1 MVRMATQKIRPL
13 LYGMLGAFGVGLSFV
28 ALLMLSQVAK
38 NSENFD
44 QLANSILWVNIL
56 CLLVLMI
63 LLIGN
68 LSKLYR
74 DYRSHVPGSKLKARM
89 VGMFV
94 GLAII
99 PLLIVFYFSM
109 QFINRGIDTWFNIEV
124 EAGLDDALTLSR
136 NALAIQMRDHLA
148 ATEQIAE
155 RLRLTDQ
162 RQFIYEIG
170 SLRQEI
176 GASELTLFGRNG
188 RMIAT
193 NSDQTA
199 GIAPKGLSDELL
211 LQVRQNRP
219 YVSLNPL
226 SDGSYEIRTAVPLIE
241 GRNLDV
247 IGTIRSR
254 FGVSQRI
261 GRMVNS
267 IDSSYTDYKKIVYLR
282 APLKRTFSLTLTVVL
297 MISLL
302 ASIYGAFVLSRRLVS
317 PIQNLVE
324 GTRAVAKGDF
334 DTQLPIPTGD
344 EIGFLINSFN
354 EMTRGLSLAR
364 KQASMSQNLVEAERA
379 NLEIIL
385 ANLSTGVISLE
396 SNLKI
401 RTVNKAAGAILNVD
415 FNGRTGDLLSDVA
428 TGNSVLQELYDVVK
442 RQLDQG
448 VTIWQD
454 QIVVHAVKGRRVL
467 TCACTD
473 LSSEAGE
480 EVGFVVVFDDITLQL
495 QSQRDAA
502 WGEVA
507 RRLAHEIKNPLTP
520 IQLSAERLRKKYLDT
535 MSVEDG
541 EILDRS
547 THIIVE
553 QVAAMRDMVNA
564 FSDYARAPDMDV
576 SSFNIE
582 DLINEVIDLY
592 KEQAATINIQ
602 FNIEAPIDNLDA
614 DPGRIRQMM
623 HNLIRNSIEA
633 IDTRQNGFIK
643 IDAKQLDIQQRKM
656 IAIRVEDNGGGF
668 KEESLGQIFDPYV
681 TSKPK
686 GTGLGLAIVK
696 KLVEE
701 HMGSIEAKNTKKQG
715 ALISIL
721 LPLNEKTREA
731 IITNL
736 QNHQDNG
743 RGLA

>member
-1 MVRMATQKIRPL
+1 
-13 LYGMLGAFGVGLSFV
+13 MLGAFGVGLSFI
-28 ALLMLSQVAK
+28 ALIMLSQAAE

-44 QLANSILWVNIL
+44 QLANSILWVNVL
-56 CLLVLMI
+56 CLFVLLLLLV
-63 LLIGN
+63 GN

-74 DYRSHVPGSKLKARM
+74 DYRQHVPGSKLKARM

-109 QFINRGIDTWFNIEV
+109 QFINRGIDTWFNVEV

-136 NALAIQMRDHLA
+136 NALAMQMRDHVA
-148 ATEQIAE
+148 ATEQVAE
-155 RLRLTDQ
+155 RLRTTNSS
-162 RQFIYEIG
+162 QFIYEIG

-176 GASELTLFGRNG
+176 GANELTLFGKNG
-188 RMIAT
+188 RIIAT

-199 GIAPKGLSDELL
+199 GSAPKRVSEELL
-211 LQVRQNRP
+211 MQVRQNRP
-219 YVSLNPL
+219 YVSLDPL
-226 SDGSYEIRTAVPLIE
+226 SDGSYEIKTGVPLVGPRSPEI
-241 GRNLDV
+241 
-247 IGTIRSR
+247 IGLIRSR
-254 FGVSQRI
+254 FTVSQRI

-282 APLKRTFSLTLTVVL
+282 TPLKRTFSLTLTVVL

-324 GTRAVAKGDF
+324 GTQAVAKGDF

-344 EIGFLINSFN
+344 EIGFLVNSFN
-354 EMTRGLSLAR
+354 EMTRGLSSAR
-364 KQASMSQNLVEAERA
+364 QQASLSQNLVEAERA

-396 SNLKI
+396 ADLRI
-401 RTVNKAAGAILNVD
+401 RTVNKAAGAILDVD
-415 FNGRTGDLLSDVA
+415 LKDYSGELLSDVA
-428 TGNSVLQELYDVVK
+428 ANNTVVQELYDVVK
-442 RQLDQG
+442 RQLDKG
-448 VTIWQD
+448 ITVWHD
-454 QIVVHAVKGRRVL
+454 QIIVHAIKGRRVL

-473 LSSEAGE
+473 LSSEAE
-480 EVGFVVVFDDITLQL
+480 ENVGYVVVFDDITLQL

-520 IQLSAERLRKKYLDT
+520 IQLSAERLRQKYLKT
-535 MSVEDG
+535 MTSKDG

-564 FSDYARAPDMDV
+564 FSDYARAPDMEISTFD
-576 SSFNIE
+576 IKI
-582 DLINEVIDLY
+582 LIDEVIDLY
-592 KEQAATINIQ
+592 KEQEARIKILFSVNSI
-602 FNIEAPIDNLDA
+602 IEDFDA

-633 IDTRQNGFIK
+633 IDVRESGFIK
-643 IDAKQLDIQQRKM
+643 INVNLLKIKQTEM
-656 IAIRVEDNGGGF
+656 IEILVEDNGGGF
-668 KEESLGQIFDPYV
+668 EAESLGQIFDPYV

-701 HMGSIEAKNTKKQG
+701 HMGSITAENTKNNG
-715 ALISIL
+715 ALIRIL
-721 LPLNEKTREA
+721 LPKNERYREILLSEIKSKQDIGRA
-731 IITNL
+731 I
-736 QNHQDNG
+736 G
-743 RGLA
+743 

>member
-1 MVRMATQKIRPL
+1 MAAPKIRPL
-13 LYGMLGAFGVGLSFV
+13 LYAMLGAFGVGLSFI
-28 ALLMLSQVAK
+28 ALIMLSQAAE

-44 QLANSILWVNIL
+44 QLANSILWVNVL
-56 CLLVLMI
+56 CLFVLLLLLV
-63 LLIGN
+63 GN

-74 DYRSHVPGSKLKARM
+74 DYRQHVPGSKLKARM

-109 QFINRGIDTWFNIEV
+109 QFINRGIDTWFNVEV

-136 NALAIQMRDHLA
+136 NALAMQMRDHVA
-148 ATEQIAE
+148 ATEQVAE
-155 RLRLTDQ
+155 RLRTTNSS
-162 RQFIYEIG
+162 QFIYEIG

-176 GASELTLFGRNG
+176 GANELTLFGKNG
-188 RMIAT
+188 RIIAT

-199 GIAPKGLSDELL
+199 GSAPKRVSEELL
-211 LQVRQNRP
+211 MQVRQNRP
-219 YVSLNPL
+219 YVSLDPL
-226 SDGSYEIRTAVPLIE
+226 SDGSYEIKTGVPLVGPRSPEI
-241 GRNLDV
+241 
-247 IGTIRSR
+247 IGLIRSR
-254 FGVSQRI
+254 FTVSQRI

-324 GTRAVAKGDF
+324 GTQAVAKGDF

-344 EIGFLINSFN
+344 EIGFLVNSFN
-354 EMTRGLSLAR
+354 EMTKGLSSAR
-364 KQASMSQNLVEAERA
+364 QQASLSQNLVEAERA

-396 SNLKI
+396 ADLRI
-401 RTVNKAAGAILNVD
+401 RTVNKAAGAILDVD
-415 FNGRTGDLLSDVA
+415 LKDYSGELLSDVA
-428 TGNSVLQELYDVVK
+428 ANNTVVQELYDVVK
-442 RQLDQG
+442 RQLDKG
-448 VTIWQD
+448 ITVWHD
-454 QIVVHAVKGRRVL
+454 QIIVHAVKGRRVL

-473 LSSEAGE
+473 LSSEAE
-480 EVGFVVVFDDITLQL
+480 ENVGYVVVFDDITLQL

-520 IQLSAERLRKKYLDT
+520 IQLSAERLRQKYLKT
-535 MSVEDG
+535 MTSKDG

-564 FSDYARAPDMDV
+564 FSDYARAPDMEI
-576 SSFNIE
+576 SSFDIKI
-582 DLINEVIDLY
+582 LIDEVIDLY
-592 KEQAATINIQ
+592 KEQEARIKILFSVNSI
-602 FNIEAPIDNLDA
+602 IEDFDA

-633 IDTRQNGFIK
+633 IDVRESGYIK
-643 IDAKQLDIQQRKM
+643 INVNLLEIKQTEM
-656 IAIRVEDNGGGF
+656 IEILVEDNGGGF
-668 KEESLGQIFDPYV
+668 EAESLGQIFDPYV

-701 HMGSIEAKNTKKQG
+701 HMGSITAENTKNNG
-715 ALISIL
+715 ALIRIL
-721 LPLNEKTREA
+721 LPKNERYREILLSEIKSKQDIGRA
-731 IITNL
+731 I
-736 QNHQDNG
+736 G
-743 RGLA
+743 

>member
-1 MVRMATQKIRPL
+1 MATPKIRPL
-13 LYGMLGAFGVGLSFV
+13 LYAMLGAFGVGLSFI
-28 ALLMLSQVAK
+28 ALIMLSQAAE

-44 QLANSILWVNIL
+44 QLANSILWVNVL
-56 CLLVLMI
+56 CLFVLLLLLV
-63 LLIGN
+63 GN

-74 DYRSHVPGSKLKARM
+74 DYRQHVPGSKLKARM

-109 QFINRGIDTWFNIEV
+109 QFINRGIDTWFNVEV

-136 NALAIQMRDHLA
+136 NALAMQMRDHVA
-148 ATEQIAE
+148 ATEQVAE
-155 RLRLTDQ
+155 RLRTTNSS
-162 RQFIYEIG
+162 QFIYEIG

-176 GASELTLFGRNG
+176 GANELTLFGKNG
-188 RMIAT
+188 RIIAT

-199 GIAPKGLSDELL
+199 GSAPKRVSEELL
-211 LQVRQNRP
+211 MQVRQNRP
-219 YVSLNPL
+219 YVSLDPL
-226 SDGSYEIRTAVPLIE
+226 SDGSYEIKTGVPLVGPRSPEI
-241 GRNLDV
+241 
-247 IGTIRSR
+247 IGLIRSR
-254 FGVSQRI
+254 FTVSQRI

-324 GTRAVAKGDF
+324 GTQAVAKGDF

-344 EIGFLINSFN
+344 EIGFLVNSFN
-354 EMTRGLSLAR
+354 EMTKGLSSAR
-364 KQASMSQNLVEAERA
+364 QQASLSQNLVEAERA

-396 SNLKI
+396 ADLRI
-401 RTVNKAAGAILNVD
+401 RTVNKAAGAILDVD
-415 FNGRTGDLLSDVA
+415 LKDYSGELLSDVA
-428 TGNSVLQELYDVVK
+428 ANNTVVQELYDVVK
-442 RQLDQG
+442 RQLDKG
-448 VTIWQD
+448 ITVWHD
-454 QIVVHAVKGRRVL
+454 QIIVHAIKGRRVL

-473 LSSEAGE
+473 LSSEAE
-480 EVGFVVVFDDITLQL
+480 ENVGYVVVFDDITLQL

-520 IQLSAERLRKKYLDT
+520 IQLSAERLRQKYLKT
-535 MSVEDG
+535 MTSKDG

-564 FSDYARAPDMDV
+564 FSDYARAPDMEI
-576 SSFNIE
+576 SSFDIKI
-582 DLINEVIDLY
+582 LIDEVIDLY
-592 KEQAATINIQ
+592 KEQEARIKILFSVNSI
-602 FNIEAPIDNLDA
+602 IEDFDA

-633 IDTRQNGFIK
+633 IDVRESGFIK
-643 IDAKQLDIQQRKM
+643 INVNLLKIKQTEM
-656 IAIRVEDNGGGF
+656 IEILVEDNGGGF
-668 KEESLGQIFDPYV
+668 EAESLGQIFDPYV

-701 HMGSIEAKNTKKQG
+701 HMGSITAENTKNNG
-715 ALISIL
+715 ALIRIL
-721 LPLNEKTREA
+721 LPKNERYREILLSEIKSKQDIGRA
-731 IITNL
+731 I
-736 QNHQDNG
+736 G
-743 RGLA
+743 

>member
-1 MVRMATQKIRPL
+1 
-13 LYGMLGAFGVGLSFV
+13 MLGAFGVGLSFI

-44 QLANSILWVNIL
+44 QLANSILWVNVL

-109 QFINRGIDTWFNIEV
+109 QFINRGIDTWFNVEV

-136 NALAIQMRDHLA
+136 NALAMQMRDHLA

-162 RQFIYEIG
+162 KQFIYEIG

-193 NSDQTA
+193 NSNQTA

-219 YVSLNPL
+219 YVSLDPL
-226 SDGSYEIRTAVPLIE
+226 SDGSYEIRTAVPLIG
-241 GRNLDV
+241 GRNLDA

-254 FGVSQRI
+254 FLVSQRI

-344 EIGFLINSFN
+344 EIGFLVNSFN
-354 EMTRGLSLAR
+354 EMTKGLSLAR
-364 KQASMSQNLVEAERA
+364 QQASMSQNLVEAERA

-415 FNGRTGDLLSDVA
+415 FNGRTGELLSDMA

-442 RQLDQG
+442 RQLDKG
-448 VTIWQD
+448 VTIWHD

-467 TCACTD
+467 TCACTN

-535 MSVEDG
+535 MSTEDG

-564 FSDYARAPDMDV
+564 FSDYARAPDMDI
-576 SSFNIE
+576 SSFSIE

-592 KEQAATINIQ
+592 KEQAKTINIQ
-602 FNIEAPIDNLDA
+602 FNIETPIDDFDA

-643 IDAKQLDIQQRKM
+643 IDIKQVNVKQREMIQ
-656 IAIRVEDNGGGF
+656 ITVEDNGGGF

-701 HMGSIEAKNTKKQG
+701 HMGSIEAKNTKNQG

-721 LPLNEKTREA
+721 LPPNEQIREA
-731 IITNL
+731 IISNL

-743 RGLA
+743 RDSR

>member
-1 MVRMATQKIRPL
+1 
-13 LYGMLGAFGVGLSFV
+13 MLGAFGVGLSFI
-28 ALLMLSQVAK
+28 ALIMLSQAAE

-44 QLANSILWVNIL
+44 QLANSILWVNVL
-56 CLLVLMI
+56 CLFVLLLLLV
-63 LLIGN
+63 GN

-74 DYRSHVPGSKLKARM
+74 DYRQHVPGSKLKARM

-109 QFINRGIDTWFNIEV
+109 QFINRGIDTWFNVEV

-136 NALAIQMRDHLA
+136 NALAMQMRDHVA
-148 ATEQIAE
+148 ATEQVAE
-155 RLRLTDQ
+155 RLRTTNSS
-162 RQFIYEIG
+162 QFIYEIG

-176 GASELTLFGRNG
+176 GANELTLFGKNG
-188 RMIAT
+188 RIIAT

-199 GIAPKGLSDELL
+199 GSAPKRVSEELL
-211 LQVRQNRP
+211 MQVRQNRP
-219 YVSLNPL
+219 YVSLDPL
-226 SDGSYEIRTAVPLIE
+226 SDGSYEIKTGVPLVGPRSPEI
-241 GRNLDV
+241 
-247 IGTIRSR
+247 IGLIRSR
-254 FGVSQRI
+254 FTVSQRI

-324 GTRAVAKGDF
+324 GTQAVAKGDF

-344 EIGFLINSFN
+344 EIGFLVNSFN
-354 EMTRGLSLAR
+354 EMTKGLSSAR
-364 KQASMSQNLVEAERA
+364 QQASLSQNLVEAERA

-396 SNLKI
+396 ADLRI
-401 RTVNKAAGAILNVD
+401 RTVNKAAGAILDVD
-415 FNGRTGDLLSDVA
+415 LKDYSGELLSDVA
-428 TGNSVLQELYDVVK
+428 ANNTVVQELYDVVK
-442 RQLDQG
+442 RQLDKG
-448 VTIWQD
+448 ITVWHD
-454 QIVVHAVKGRRVL
+454 QIIVHAIKGRRVL

-473 LSSEAGE
+473 LSSEAE
-480 EVGFVVVFDDITLQL
+480 ENVGYVVVFDDITLQL

-520 IQLSAERLRKKYLDT
+520 IQLSAERLRQKYLKT
-535 MSVEDG
+535 MTSKDG

-564 FSDYARAPDMDV
+564 FSDYARAPDMEI
-576 SSFNIE
+576 SSFDIKI
-582 DLINEVIDLY
+582 LIDEVIDLY
-592 KEQAATINIQ
+592 KEQEARIKILFSVNSI
-602 FNIEAPIDNLDA
+602 IEDFDA

-633 IDTRQNGFIK
+633 IDVRESGFIK
-643 IDAKQLDIQQRKM
+643 INVNLLKIKQTEM
-656 IAIRVEDNGGGF
+656 IEILVEDNGGGF
-668 KEESLGQIFDPYV
+668 EAESLGQIFDPYV

-701 HMGSIEAKNTKKQG
+701 HMGSITAENTKNNG
-715 ALISIL
+715 ALIRIL
-721 LPLNEKTREA
+721 LPKNERYREILLSEIKSKQDIGRA
-731 IITNL
+731 I
-736 QNHQDNG
+736 G
-743 RGLA
+743 

>member
-1 MVRMATQKIRPL
+1 MAAPKIRPL
-13 LYGMLGAFGVGLSFV
+13 LYAMLGAFGVGLSFI
-28 ALLMLSQVAK
+28 ALIMLSQAAE

-44 QLANSILWVNIL
+44 QLANSILWVNVL
-56 CLLVLMI
+56 CLFVLLLLLV
-63 LLIGN
+63 GN

-74 DYRSHVPGSKLKARM
+74 DYRQHVPGSKLKARM

-109 QFINRGIDTWFNIEV
+109 QFINRGIDTWFNVEV

-136 NALAIQMRDHLA
+136 NALAMQMRDHVA
-148 ATEQIAE
+148 ATEQVAE
-155 RLRLTDQ
+155 RLRTTNSS
-162 RQFIYEIG
+162 QFIYEIG

-176 GASELTLFGRNG
+176 GANELTLFGKNG
-188 RMIAT
+188 RIIAT

-199 GIAPKGLSDELL
+199 GSAPKRVSEELL
-211 LQVRQNRP
+211 MQVRQNRP
-219 YVSLNPL
+219 YVSLDPL
-226 SDGSYEIRTAVPLIE
+226 SDGSYEIKTGVPLVGSRSPEI
-241 GRNLDV
+241 
-247 IGTIRSR
+247 IGLIRSR
-254 FGVSQRI
+254 FTVSQRI

-324 GTRAVAKGDF
+324 GTQAVAKGDF

-344 EIGFLINSFN
+344 EIGFLVNSFN
-354 EMTRGLSLAR
+354 EMTKGLSSAR
-364 KQASMSQNLVEAERA
+364 QQASLSQNLVEAERA

-396 SNLKI
+396 ADLRI
-401 RTVNKAAGAILNVD
+401 RTVNKAAGAILDVD
-415 FNGRTGDLLSDVA
+415 LKDYSGELLSDVA
-428 TGNSVLQELYDVVK
+428 ANNTVVQELYDVVK
-442 RQLDQG
+442 RQLDKG
-448 VTIWQD
+448 ITVWHD
-454 QIVVHAVKGRRVL
+454 QIIVHAVKGRRVL
-467 TCACTD
+467 SCACTD
-473 LSSEAGE
+473 LSSEAE
-480 EVGFVVVFDDITLQL
+480 ENVGYVVVFDDITLQL

-520 IQLSAERLRKKYLDT
+520 IQLSAERLRQKYLKT
-535 MSVEDG
+535 MTSKDG

-564 FSDYARAPDMDV
+564 FSDYARAPDMEI
-576 SSFNIE
+576 SSFDIKI
-582 DLINEVIDLY
+582 LIDEVIDLY
-592 KEQAATINIQ
+592 KEQEARIKILFSVNSI
-602 FNIEAPIDNLDA
+602 IEDFDA

-633 IDTRQNGFIK
+633 IDVRESGYIK
-643 IDAKQLDIQQRKM
+643 INVNLLEIKQTEM
-656 IAIRVEDNGGGF
+656 IEILVEDNGGGF
-668 KEESLGQIFDPYV
+668 EAESLGQIFDPYV

-701 HMGSIEAKNTKKQG
+701 HMGSITAENTKNNG
-715 ALISIL
+715 ALIRIL
-721 LPLNEKTREA
+721 LPKNERYREILLSEIKSKQDIGRA
-731 IITNL
+731 I
-736 QNHQDNG
+736 G
-743 RGLA
+743 

>member
-1 MVRMATQKIRPL
+1 MAAPKIRPL
-13 LYGMLGAFGVGLSFV
+13 LYAMLGAFGVGLSFI
-28 ALLMLSQVAK
+28 ALIMLSQAAE

-44 QLANSILWVNIL
+44 QLANSILWVNVL
-56 CLLVLMI
+56 CLFVLLLLLV
-63 LLIGN
+63 GN

-74 DYRSHVPGSKLKARM
+74 DYRQHVPGSKLKARM

-109 QFINRGIDTWFNIEV
+109 QFINRGIDTWFNVEV

-136 NALAIQMRDHLA
+136 NALAMQMRDHVA
-148 ATEQIAE
+148 ATEQVAE
-155 RLRLTDQ
+155 RLRTTNSS
-162 RQFIYEIG
+162 QFIYEIG

-176 GASELTLFGRNG
+176 GANELTLFGKNG
-188 RMIAT
+188 RIIAT

-199 GIAPKGLSDELL
+199 GSAPKRVSEELL
-211 LQVRQNRP
+211 MQVRQNRP
-219 YVSLNPL
+219 YVSLDPL
-226 SDGSYEIRTAVPLIE
+226 SDGSYEIKTGVPLVGPRSPEI
-241 GRNLDV
+241 
-247 IGTIRSR
+247 IGLIRSR
-254 FGVSQRI
+254 FTVSQRI

-324 GTRAVAKGDF
+324 GTQAVAKGDF

-344 EIGFLINSFN
+344 EIGFLVNSFN
-354 EMTRGLSLAR
+354 EMTRGLSSAR
-364 KQASMSQNLVEAERA
+364 QQASLSQNLVEAERA

-396 SNLKI
+396 ADLRI
-401 RTVNKAAGAILNVD
+401 RTVNKAAGAILDVD
-415 FNGRTGDLLSDVA
+415 LKDYSGELLSDVA
-428 TGNSVLQELYDVVK
+428 ANNTVVQELYDVVK
-442 RQLDQG
+442 RQLDKG
-448 VTIWQD
+448 ITVWHD
-454 QIVVHAVKGRRVL
+454 QIIVHAIKGRRVL

-473 LSSEAGE
+473 LSSEAE
-480 EVGFVVVFDDITLQL
+480 ENVGYVVVFDDITLQL

-520 IQLSAERLRKKYLDT
+520 IQLSAERLRQKYLKT
-535 MSVEDG
+535 MTSKDG

-564 FSDYARAPDMDV
+564 FSDYARAPDMEI
-576 SSFNIE
+576 SSFDIKI
-582 DLINEVIDLY
+582 LIDEVIDLY
-592 KEQAATINIQ
+592 KEQEARIKILFSVNSI
-602 FNIEAPIDNLDA
+602 IEDFDA

-633 IDTRQNGFIK
+633 IDVRESGFIK
-643 IDAKQLDIQQRKM
+643 INVNLLKIKQTEM
-656 IAIRVEDNGGGF
+656 IEILVEDNGGGF
-668 KEESLGQIFDPYV
+668 EAESLGQIFDPYV

-701 HMGSIEAKNTKKQG
+701 HMGSITAENTKNNG
-715 ALISIL
+715 ALIRIL
-721 LPLNEKTREA
+721 LPKNERYREILLSEIKSKQDIGRA
-731 IITNL
+731 I
-736 QNHQDNG
+736 G
-743 RGLA
+743 

>member
-1 MVRMATQKIRPL
+1 
-13 LYGMLGAFGVGLSFV
+13 MLGAFGVGLSFI

-109 QFINRGIDTWFNIEV
+109 QFINRGIDTWFNVEV

-162 RQFIYEIG
+162 KQFIYEIG

-193 NSDQTA
+193 NSNQTA

-219 YVSLNPL
+219 YVSLDPL
-226 SDGSYEIRTAVPLIE
+226 SDGSYEIRTAVPLIG

-254 FGVSQRI
+254 FAVSQRI

-267 IDSSYTDYKKIVYLR
+267 IDSSYTDYKRIVYLR

-344 EIGFLINSFN
+344 EIGFLVNSFN

-364 KQASMSQNLVEAERA
+364 QQASMSQNLVEAERA

-415 FNGRTGDLLSDVA
+415 FKGRTGDFLSDVS
-428 TGNSVLQELYDVVK
+428 TDNSVLQELYDVVK
-442 RQLDQG
+442 KQLEKG

-467 TCACTD
+467 TCACTN

-535 MSVEDG
+535 MSAEDG

-564 FSDYARAPDMDV
+564 FSDYARAPDMDI
-576 SSFNIE
+576 SSFSIE

-592 KEQAATINIQ
+592 KEQAKTINIQ
-602 FNIEAPIDNLDA
+602 FNIETPIDKFDA

-623 HNLIRNSIEA
+623 HNLIRNSMEA
-633 IDTRQNGFIK
+633 IDTRENGFIK
-643 IDAKQLDIQQRKM
+643 IDIKQVDVKQREMIQIM
-656 IAIRVEDNGGGF
+656 LEDNGGGF
-668 KEESLGQIFDPYV
+668 KEESLDQIFDPYV

-701 HMGSIEAKNTKKQG
+701 HMGSIEAKNTKNQG

-721 LPLNEKTREA
+721 LPPNEQIREA
-731 IITNL
+731 IISNL
-736 QNHQDNG
+736 QSHQDNG
-743 RGLA
+743 RDS

>member
-1 MVRMATQKIRPL
+1 
-13 LYGMLGAFGVGLSFV
+13 
-28 ALLMLSQVAK
+28 
-38 NSENFD
+38 
-44 QLANSILWVNIL
+44 
-56 CLLVLMI
+56 
-63 LLIGN
+63 
-68 LSKLYR
+68 
-74 DYRSHVPGSKLKARM
+74 
-89 VGMFV
+89 
-94 GLAII
+94 
-99 PLLIVFYFSM
+99 
-109 QFINRGIDTWFNIEV
+109 
-124 EAGLDDALTLSR
+124 
-136 NALAIQMRDHLA
+136 
-148 ATEQIAE
+148 
-155 RLRLTDQ
+155 
-162 RQFIYEIG
+162 
-170 SLRQEI
+170 
-176 GASELTLFGRNG
+176 
-188 RMIAT
+188 
-193 NSDQTA
+193 
-199 GIAPKGLSDELL
+199 
-211 LQVRQNRP
+211 
-219 YVSLNPL
+219 
-226 SDGSYEIRTAVPLIE
+226 
-241 GRNLDV
+241 
-247 IGTIRSR
+247 
-254 FGVSQRI
+254 
-261 GRMVNS
+261 
-267 IDSSYTDYKKIVYLR
+267 
-282 APLKRTFSLTLTVVL
+282 

-344 EIGFLINSFN
+344 EIGFLVNSFN

-364 KQASMSQNLVEAERA
+364 QQASMSQNLVEAERA

-415 FNGRTGDLLSDVA
+415 FKGRTGDFLSDVS
-428 TGNSVLQELYDVVK
+428 TDNSVLQELYDVVK
-442 RQLDQG
+442 KQLDKG

-467 TCACTD
+467 TCACTN

-535 MSVEDG
+535 MSAEDG

-564 FSDYARAPDMDV
+564 FSDYARAPDMDI
-576 SSFNIE
+576 SSFSIE

-592 KEQAATINIQ
+592 KEQAKTINIQ
-602 FNIEAPIDNLDA
+602 FNIETPIDKFDA

-623 HNLIRNSIEA
+623 HNLIRNSMEA
-633 IDTRQNGFIK
+633 IDTRENGFIK
-643 IDAKQLDIQQRKM
+643 IDIKQVDVKQREMIQIM
-656 IAIRVEDNGGGF
+656 LEDNGGGF
-668 KEESLGQIFDPYV
+668 KEESLDQIFDPYV

-701 HMGSIEAKNTKKQG
+701 HMGSIEAKNTKNQG

-721 LPLNEKTREA
+721 LPPNEQIREA
-731 IITNL
+731 IISNL
-736 QNHQDNG
+736 QSHQDNG
-743 RGLA
+743 RDS